1 MEREL
6 FNNVQ
11 FDYLENENSRQIISG
26 LKTHDGYA
34 LHHPKSRI
42 SVVCGDVEKDVYFI
56 EAHLSDWKLER
67 TRREGIRN
75 KYKEVYQFV
84 RNVSEFVLLV
94 QGRQAHVLVNESRYQ
109 DGVSIKLLE
118 ICTKDFEME
127 EISQLRIITKKAMNF
142 IYNGEGVPEYSYTDA
157 GAMMTCEKDNL

>member
-6 FNNVQ
+6 CNNVQ
-11 FDYLENENSRQIISG
+11 FDYLEHEHSRQIISE

-34 LHHPKSRI
+34 LHHPKNRI
-42 SVVCGDVEKDVYFI
+42 SVVCGDIERDVYFI
-56 EAHLSDWKLER
+56 KAHLNDWKLER
-67 TRREGIRN
+67 TRMEDLRN

-84 RNVSEFVLLV
+84 RYVSEFVLLV
-94 QGRQAHVLVNESRYQ
+94 QGRQAHVLVNEARYQ
-109 DGVSIKLLE
+109 DGVSIRLLE

-142 IYNGEGVPEYSYTDA
+142 IYNGEGVPEYNYTDA
-157 GAMMTCEKDNL
+157 GAMMTCEKGNL